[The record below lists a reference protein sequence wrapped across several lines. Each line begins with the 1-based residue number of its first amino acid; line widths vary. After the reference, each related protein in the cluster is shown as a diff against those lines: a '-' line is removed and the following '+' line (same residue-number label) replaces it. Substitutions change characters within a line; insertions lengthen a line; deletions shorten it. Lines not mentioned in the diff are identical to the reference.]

1 MGFKRLLTVG
11 LMALFCAGTA
21 TAASQLNSVQVTP
34 KANAAT
40 VTLRTTG
47 SYAHKEYRP
56 DEHLMLV
63 DLTGVTADPAV
74 ERTVTLNSAV
84 LKGYKLSSY
93 TSASGSEVTRIE
105 LELGDDVG
113 LEVVDRSDGLQIL
126 LSSGGIARL
135 LYHGFPCRKFFA
147 FAGSQRRRCQTSA
160 GGDGQ
165 DVASGS
171 RNRCAGREEPGGVA
185 GCCCPRA
192 SAERPERLAA
202 SSRNQHQ
209 RAGSRDHS
217 QHQRAAR
224 TRYAGRHHQRPK
236 LSPSIL
242 TEES

>member
-34 KANAAT
+34 KANEAT

-74 ERTVTLNSAV
+74 ERTVALKSAV

-105 LELGDDVG
+105 LELGDNVG
-113 LEVVDRSDGLQIL
+113 LEVIDRSDGLQIL
-126 LSSGGIARL
+126 LSSGGIAR
-135 LYHGFPCRKFFA
+135 
-147 FAGSQRRRCQTSA
+147 TSTTA
-160 GGDGQ
+160 SPIASSSPLP
-165 DVASGS
+165 VAS
-171 RNRCAGREEPGGVA
+171 AAVAPKPALVEPAKLLRPAPETAAPAMKNSETLHGG
-185 GCCCPRA
+185 GCPRA
-192 SAERPERLAA
+192 SC
-202 SSRNQHQ
+202 
-209 RAGSRDHS
+209 
-217 QHQRAAR
+217 
-224 TRYAGRHHQRPK
+224 
-236 LSPSIL
+236 
-242 TEES
+242 